1 MEFSGLC
8 GLSVPACVMSR
19 TRWLPATYAREL
31 MPALTLRV
39 NPVREYLRQTD
50 GRKNRMQSRISVICR
65 VTEYSDCTLSTHN
78 VLLFNVLCR
87 FFEPV

>member
-1 MEFSGLC
+1 MCNEPDPVAAGDVRP
-8 GLSVPACVMSR
+8 GAYACTDVK
-19 TRWLPATYAREL
+19 
-31 MPALTLRV
+31 V

-50 GRKNRMQSRISVICR
+50 GRKNRMRSRISVICR
-65 VTEYSDCTLSTHN
+65 VTGYSDCTLSTHN

>member
-50 GRKNRMQSRISVICR
+50 GRKNRMRSRISVICH
-65 VTEYSDCTLSTHN
+65 VAGYSDCTLSTHN
-78 VLLFNVLCR
+78 VLCR